1 VCSRRATQ
9 TEEGAVSFWEEDKDM
24 QTKNDIREAVVQKL
38 RRDVQNLTEGL
49 QRARQE
55 VIDSP
60 GRMQTRYDSSR
71 TELAWVADG
80 LAKRL
85 DEAQRALRNMEA
97 IRLDVPRSHVEVGAL
112 AMVADGDVPA
122 VAHANFYMLVPNGGG
137 MEVSVD
143 GARITVISP
152 ESPLGR
158 ALLGASAGSVVM
170 IRLGSEKRRLMVV
183 DVA

>member
-1 VCSRRATQ
+1 
-9 TEEGAVSFWEEDKDM
+9 M
-24 QTKNDIREAVVQKL
+24 HTKNDIREAVVQKL
-38 RRDVQNLTEGL
+38 RRDVEHLTASL

-55 VIDSP
+55 VIEAP
-60 GRMQTRYDSSR
+60 GRMQTRYDSAR

-97 IRLDVPRSHVEVGAL
+97 IRLDVPHSHVDIGAL
-112 AMVADGDVPA
+112 AMVRDGDGPA
-122 VAHANFYMLVPNGGG
+122 VSNASLYMLVPNGGG
-137 MEVSVD
+137 MEFSVD

-158 ALLGASAGSVVM
+158 ALLGASAGSIVT
-170 IRLGSEKRRLMVV
+170 IRLGPTTRRLMVV
-183 DVA
+183 EVA